1 MDKEEIKQVL
11 QEIEREKSPEMTE
24 ESSIDWKDLCTKAWI
39 GRKFIIKVT
48 AVFMVLGLIFAITM
62 TRRYTSTVTLV
73 PELGKTSGTSF
84 SSITSMLGLGN
95 LSMGNTAD
103 AYNVTV
109 YPEMVA
115 STPFVTR
122 LFDMRITD
130 TKHDIDTTL
139 VGYLT
144 REKFSIG
151 AVIGSV
157 IKPIFSLFSSKD
169 EEESE
174 DKGVNI
180 FQLTKKQDKLV
191 RYLNK
196 AIQVEVDKKT
206 GETTIQVTMD
216 NAVVA
221 ATVADTVCNHLREYV
236 TDYRTRKARENL
248 NSYTKIAEESHQRY
262 LKASKAYA
270 DYQDNNRGLILN
282 AVISEGNRLSN
293 ELRIASELYTQT
305 KLQAEMAR
313 GKLIEEKPVFA
324 VIQPASVPLKPDN
337 SRKKVLIIWTF
348 MGFALSTA
356 WVIYG
361 REYWAKAKTMFKEIK
376 KK

>member
-24 ESSIDWKDLCTKAWI
+24 ESSIDWKDLCTKVWI

-151 AVIGSV
+151 SI
-157 IKPIFSLFSSKD
+157 IKPIFALFSSKD

-174 DKGVNI
+174 DKGVNV

-293 ELRIASELYTQT
+293 ELRIASEIYSQM
-305 KLQAEMAR
+305 KIQAEMAR